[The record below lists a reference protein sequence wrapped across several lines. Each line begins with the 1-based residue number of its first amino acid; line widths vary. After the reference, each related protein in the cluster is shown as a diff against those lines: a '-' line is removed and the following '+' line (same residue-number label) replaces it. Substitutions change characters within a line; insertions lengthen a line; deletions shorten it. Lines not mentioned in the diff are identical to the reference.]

1 MAAYETQG
9 FKLDN
14 SGKRVVVD
22 PVCRIEGHLRVE
34 VNLDSNNVIRN
45 AVSTGTMWR
54 GLEVILKG
62 RDPRDAWAFTERICG
77 VCTGTHALTS
87 VRAVEDALNIQIPE
101 NANIIRNLMQLNLY
115 IHDHLVHFYHLHAL
129 DWVDVVSSLKADPKK
144 TSELAQSIS
153 SWPLSSPGYFRDI
166 QNRLKKFVESG
177 QLGPFANAYWGN
189 PAYKL
194 PPEANLM
201 AVAHYLE
208 ALDFQKEIVKVHT
221 IFGGKNPHPNWLV
234 GGVPCA
240 INLEGAGAVG
250 AINMERLNLVK
261 SIIDRC
267 TEFVEQVYIPDLLA
281 IGSFYKGWLYGGGLS
296 SKNLL
301 SYGDLPLKAND
312 YSAGNLML
320 PRGAIINGK
329 LDEIHP
335 VDLRDPEQVQ
345 EYVAH
350 SWYKYPDENLG
361 LHPWDGVTEPNFVLG
376 PNTKGTKTNIKELDE
391 GAKYSWIKAP
401 RWRGHA
407 MEVGCLPRMVLGYL
421 QPKQYPEIHGLVEGA
436 LKHLD
441 VPVTALFST
450 LGRTAARG
458 LETAYCVKL
467 QAREFDRLMANLKA
481 GDLNTANIDKWE
493 PKTWPTEAKG
503 VGFTEAP
510 RGALGHWIKIK
521 DTKIDNYQCVV
532 PTTWNGGPR
541 DHKGQI
547 GAFEASLMDTP
558 VAKADEPLEIL
569 RTLHSFDPCL
579 ACSTH
584 VMSPDGQ
591 EMTTVKVR

>member
-9 FKLDN
+9 FKMDN

-34 VNLDSNNVIRN
+34 VNLDDKNVIRN

-87 VRAVEDALNIQIPE
+87 VRAVEDALDIKIPE
-101 NANIIRNLMQLNLY
+101 NANTIRNLMQLNLY
-115 IHDHLVHFYHLHAL
+115 VHDHLVHFYHLHAL
-129 DWVDVVSSLKADPKK
+129 DWVDVVSALKADPKK

-153 SWPLSSPGYFRDI
+153 SWALSSPGYFRDI

-177 QLGPFANAYWGN
+177 QLGPFMNGYWGN

-208 ALDFQKEIVKVHT
+208 ALDFQKELVKVHT

-240 INLEGAGAVG
+240 INLEGTGAVG
-250 AINMERLNLVK
+250 AVNMERLNLVK
-261 SIIDRC
+261 SIIDRAA
-267 TEFVEQVYIPDLLA
+267 EFVEQVYIPDLLA
-281 IGSFYKGWLYGGGLS
+281 IASFYKDWLYGGGLS
-296 SKNLL
+296 SQNLL
-301 SYGDLPLKAND
+301 SYGDIPQKAND
-312 YSAGNLML
+312 YSAANLLL

-329 LDEIHP
+329 LDDIQP
-335 VDLRDPEQVQ
+335 VDLKDPEQVQ
-345 EYVAH
+345 EFVAH
-350 SWYKYPDENLG
+350 SWYKYPDENVG
-361 LHPWDGVTEPNFVLG
+361 LHPWDGITEPNFVLG

-391 GAKYSWIKAP
+391 GGKYSWIKAP

-407 MEVGCLPRMVLGYL
+407 MEVGCLSRMVLGYM
-421 QPKQYPEIHGLVEGA
+421 QPKQYPVIKESIDGA
-436 LKHLD
+436 LKQLG

-458 LETAYCVKL
+458 IETLYCAKL
-467 QAREFDRLMANLKA
+467 QQEQFAKLMDNLKA
-481 GDLNTANIDKWE
+481 GDLNTANIEKWE
-493 PKTWPTEAKG
+493 PSTWPKEAKG
-503 VGFTEAP
+503 AGFTEAP
-510 RGALGHWIKIK
+510 RGALGHWIRIK

-547 GAFEASLMDTP
+547 GAYEAALMNTP

>member
-1 MAAYETQG
+1 MAYETQG
-9 FKLDN
+9 FNVDN

-22 PVCRIEGHLRVE
+22 PVCRIEGHMRVE

-87 VRAVEDALNIQIPE
+87 VRAVEDALKIQIPE
-101 NANIIRNLMQLNLY
+101 NANTIRNIMQLNLY
-115 IHDHLVHFYHLHAL
+115 VHDHLVHFYHLHAL
-129 DWVDVVSSLKADPKK
+129 DWVDVVSALKADPKA
-144 TSELAQSIS
+144 TSTLAQSIS

-177 QLGPFANAYWGN
+177 QLGPFMNGYWGN

-240 INLEGAGAVG
+240 INLEGTGAVG

-261 SIIDRC
+261 SIIDRAA
-267 TEFVEQVYIPDLLA
+267 EFVEQVYIPDLLA
-281 IGSFYKGWLYGGGLS
+281 IGSFYKAWNYGGGLS
-296 SKNLL
+296 SQNML
-301 SYGDLPLKAND
+301 SYGDLPQKAND
-312 YSAGNLML
+312 YTSGNLLL

-335 VDLRDPEQVQ
+335 VDLKDPEQIQ
-345 EYVAH
+345 EFVAH
-350 SWYKYPDENLG
+350 SWYKYPDETKG
-361 LHPWDGVTEPNFVLG
+361 LHPFDGITEPNFELG
-376 PNTKGTKTNIKELDE
+376 PKTKGSKTAIKELDE
-391 GAKYSWIKAP
+391 GGKYSWIKAP

-436 LKHLD
+436 LKKLD

-467 QAREFDRLMANLKA
+467 QQDQFAKLIANLKA
-481 GDLNTANIDKWE
+481 GDLNTANIEKWE
-493 PKTWPTEAKG
+493 PSTWPKEAMG
-503 VGFTEAP
+503 AGFTEAP
-510 RGALGHWIKIK
+510 RGALGHWIRIK

-547 GAFEASLMDTP
+547 GAFEAALMNTP